1 MSIHEKERR
10 RLLLAIAAITLALL
24 LPTIRVVTGPA
35 SPGSLVGVAVASGEG
50 AHTPAASNRAPTVA
64 GKTAPA
70 LKTAW
75 GEPDL
80 QGIWSRDV
88 DIPLQRPTKYGDREF
103 LTDAERAE
111 LDRRIADIVSR
122 DSTETRRVRGT

>member
-10 RLLLAIAAITLALL
+10 RPLLAIAAITIALL

-35 SPGSLVGVAVASGEG
+35 SPGRFVGVAVASGEG
-50 AHTPAASNRAPTVA
+50 AHTPAATNRAPTVA

-88 DIPLQRPTKYGDREF
+88 DLPLHPPTRYGQQESF
-103 LTDAERAE
+103 
-111 LDRRIADIVSR
+111 
-122 DSTETRRVRGT
+122 

>member
-10 RLLLAIAAITLALL
+10 RPLLAIAAITIALL

-35 SPGSLVGVAVASGEG
+35 SPGRFVGVAVASGEG
-50 AHTPAASNRAPTVA
+50 AHTPAATNRAPTVA

-75 GEPDL
+75 A
-80 QGIWSRDV
+80 SRICRAFGPEMSTYHCSGPPGTASGSFLLTQSAPSLIDELRILSAETAT
-88 DIPLQRPTKYGDREF
+88 IP
-103 LTDAERAE
+103 
-111 LDRRIADIVSR
+111 
-122 DSTETRRVRGT
+122 